1 MRHGAVDLFI
11 TPHMQQRGCIA
22 SSCGDGNLNGLVNG
36 SDFNVLVAN
45 FNQGVSGADV
55 SGGDIL
61 ALDAFAAANGLKV
74 RCSTC

>member
-1 MRHGAVDLFI
+1 
-11 TPHMQQRGCIA
+11 
-22 SSCGDGNLNGLVNG
+22 
-36 SDFNVLVAN
+36 
-45 FNQGVSGADV
+45 V